1 MPRPARHDG
10 RRETGHGQ
18 DKEGPISDIVNPPLM
33 GDSLLRNFKSGSHD
47 HKELG
52 FEAINRSSSGEDGE
66 GSRRKTGKNVFF
78 LAVNSPSSSSPSPAG
93 LSIPNPVSKLCD
105 LSPFLKVPRVELSLF
120 LDTRW
125 GIIGS

>member
-10 RRETGHGQ
+10 RRETGDGQ

-47 HKELG
+47 HKGLG

-78 LAVNSPSSSSPSPAG
+78 SCGKLA
-93 LSIPNPVSKLCD
+93 
-105 LSPFLKVPRVELSLF
+105 FLFFALASGVVHSEPGFQAL
-120 LDTRW
+120 
-125 GIIGS
+125 